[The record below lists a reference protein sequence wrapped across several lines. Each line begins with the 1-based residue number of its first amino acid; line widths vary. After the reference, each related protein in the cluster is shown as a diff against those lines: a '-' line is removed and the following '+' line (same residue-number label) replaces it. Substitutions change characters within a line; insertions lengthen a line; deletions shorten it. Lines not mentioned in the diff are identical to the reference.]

1 MGWRRDSSNP
11 TGEPAS
17 LPAPLAALEPF
28 LPPPEVRCVS
38 FLLSETTFP
47 GPPWAQAL
55 LVFQQHSWPPRPLSP
70 QHCISGCSNPY
81 PTLTQSP
88 LAHRHLSVSQ
98 SLAPLRGGRKRALA
112 TSLPCSMEQPACY
125 QSPSSLYPL
134 PGRPTIRDELVSLR
148 QGRDFI
154 WELADGEDGRLGPQN
169 NHLVGAWMPGSFMDQ
184 RWVGGR

>member
-1 MGWRRDSSNP
+1 M
-11 TGEPAS
+11 S
-17 LPAPLAALEPF
+17 LPPCLPRSQPLNPSFPLLKSDVSPSCSQRPHSRGRRGPRPSWSFSNTAGLLAPCPHSTAYLAA
-28 LPPPEVRCVS
+28 
-38 FLLSETTFP
+38 
-47 GPPWAQAL
+47 
-55 LVFQQHSWPPRPLSP
+55 
-70 QHCISGCSNPY
+70 

-125 QSPSSLYPL
+125 QSPSSLYLL

-184 RWVGGR
+184 RWVGGGEETK